1 MSQSEQSQSSSEEV
15 KYTQEGQE
23 LSPCNVRIIP
33 LGGLQENG
41 KNMTLIEQDDDIIVL
56 DMGLQLPGAD
66 QPGVDFI
73 IPNSSYL
80 KENAHKIRGVFLTNG
95 HYDHIGAVPYILSLI
110 PGVDIYATAE
120 TFTVLENR
128 RNVNA
133 EKLDYR
139 KRLLK
144 SGSSVRPGSFKV
156 DAFRLNHNIPGNIG
170 LCVYTQ
176 QGKVVYTPNFKFD
189 YTPLNEPVANVG
201 DFAKYSDTDIFALL
215 VGSHAADQEGYAPSE
230 QEIGQMIERYMHRTP
245 GKAIITTY
253 PSMLNRIQQII
264 TAAEKNNR
272 HVFIEGKSILNT
284 FNTARKR
291 GMIQVGKGTIV
302 GPQLLKD
309 LPDSQLVVL
318 CTGYQGDD
326 VPHFIKIMNRE
337 HPTFVLNEGDSAMFP
352 SSLVP
357 GNERSIAQLKD
368 NIAKQD
374 AFTYHTPFLDIYSG
388 AHGHREDI
396 KIMINIVKPK
406 FVLPIKGYDHR
417 LRANADTAQALG
429 YPDKLI
435 PIGRNGNVMIFDYK
449 QRVRTKERIPSSN
462 VMVDGLGVGDLKEVV
477 LRDRQ
482 MMSEDGILNIVLIVD
497 TATKRLYQE
506 PEVMS
511 RGFVYMKE
519 SEELMEEVKQQVRM
533 IGEGLLAEQA
543 SEINT
548 SYIRD
553 ELREQVGKFLFARTE
568 RRPMVLP
575 VVVEV

>member
-1 MSQSEQSQSSSEEV
+1 
-15 KYTQEGQE
+15 
-23 LSPCNVRIIP
+23 
-33 LGGLQENG
+33 
-41 KNMTLIEQDDDIIVL
+41 IIVL
-56 DMGLQLPGAD
+56 DMGLQLPGGD

-73 IPNSSYL
+73 IPNSTYL
-80 KENAHKIRGVFLTNG
+80 KENAHKIRGIFLTNG

-110 PGVDIYATAE
+110 PGVDIFATAE
-120 TFTVLENR
+120 TFAVLENR
-128 RNVNA
+128 RNFVSQD
-133 EKLDYR
+133 LDYR
-139 KRLLK
+139 KRVIK

-156 DAFRLNHNIPGNIG
+156 DAFRLNHNIPGNLG

-176 QGKVVYTPNFKFD
+176 QGKIVYTPNFKFD

-215 VGSHAADQEGYAPSE
+215 VGSNAADQEGYAPSE
-230 QEIGQMIERYMHRTP
+230 QEIGQEIERYIHRTS
-245 GKAIITTY
+245 GKVVVTTY

-264 TAAEKNNR
+264 TAAEHNNR

-284 FNTARKR
+284 FNAARKK
-291 GMIQVGKGTIV
+291 GIIQVQKGTIV
-302 GPQLLKD
+302 GPQVLKR
-309 LPDSQLVVL
+309 LPDEQLVVL

-374 AFTYHTPFLDIYSG
+374 ATTYHTSYLDIYSG
-388 AHGHREDI
+388 AHAHREDI
-396 KIMINIVKPK
+396 KIMMNIINPK
-406 FVLPIKGYDHR
+406 FVIPIKGHDHL
-417 LRANADTAQALG
+417 LRANADTAQSLG
-429 YPDKLI
+429 YPDKHI
-435 PIGRNGNVMIFDYK
+435 PIGRNGNVMIFDFK
-449 QRVRTKERIPSSN
+449 NRIRTKERVTASN

-482 MMSEDGILNIVLIVD
+482 MMSEDGILNIVLIID
-497 TATKRLYQE
+497 STTHTLYQA

-519 SEELMEEVKQQVRM
+519 SEELIDEVKEQVRL
-533 IGEGLLAEQA
+533 IGEGLLQEQK
-543 SEINT
+543 SEINA

-553 ELREQVGKFLFARTE
+553 ELREQIGKFLFARTE

-575 VVVEV
+575 IVVEV